1 MIRRPPR
8 STLFPYTTLFRSHEV
23 GDEGI
28 AGSVVDLRGG
38 ADLLDPAGVHDDDAA
53 GDHERFFLVVGDVD
67 RGEADL
73 ALAGL
78 DLEPHA
84 CMQARVEVGHWLARD
99 QDGRAT
105 ARAPPRRPVVPSVP
119 GHPGSPCPPA

>member
-38 ADLLDPAGVHDDDAA
+38 ADLLDPAGVHDDDAG
-53 GDHERFFLVVGDVD
+53 GDHERLFLGVGDVD

-73 ALAGL
+73 ALEGL
-78 DLEPHA
+78 DLAPHGGT
-84 CMQARVEVGHWLARD
+84 QARVEGGGGLLRGEG
-99 QDGRAT
+99 GRAGP
-105 ARAPPRRPVVPSVP
+105 RGPP
-119 GHPGSPCPPA
+119 

>member
-38 ADLLDPAGVHDDDAA
+38 ADLFDPAGVHDDDAV

-73 ALAGL
+73 ALEGL
-78 DLEPHA
+78 DLEPHG
-84 CMQARVEVGHWLARD
+84 CTQARVEAGQWLVAGEDRRREPE
-99 QDGRAT
+99 GPPPPP
-105 ARAPPRRPVVPSVP
+105 APPLGGAPLP
-119 GHPGSPCPPA
+119 

>member
-38 ADLLDPAGVHDDDAA
+38 ADLLDPAGVHDDDAV
-53 GDHERFFLVVGDVD
+53 GDHERLFLVVGDVN

-73 ALAGL
+73 ALEGL
-78 DLEPHA
+78 DLELHGRA
-84 CMQARVEVGHWLARD
+84 QARVEVGQWLRAGP
-99 QDGRAT
+99 DGRRGRRGPPEAH
-105 ARAPPRRPVVPSVP
+105 ALAP
-119 GHPGSPCPPA
+119 